1 MNYARLVVSR
11 NGVNALRVS
20 LRSNALL
27 LAPRPFICAGA
38 SFYSAAE
45 VAKKDA
51 YDKEE
56 FLTMMTEAS
65 SSSNANCKILK
76 ESEGLVADKESVAA
90 NLLVMQFLASQA
102 PVAGARFHDG

>member
-1 MNYARLVVSR
+1 MNYARLLISR

-20 LRSNALL
+20 FSRNALL
-27 LAPRPFICAGA
+27 LVPRSFVCAGA

-51 YDKEE
+51 CDKEE

-65 SSSNANCKILK
+65 SSSNANCTILK
-76 ESEGLVADKESVAA
+76 ESEGLVADKESAAA

-102 PVAGARFHDG
+102 PAAGARFHDG